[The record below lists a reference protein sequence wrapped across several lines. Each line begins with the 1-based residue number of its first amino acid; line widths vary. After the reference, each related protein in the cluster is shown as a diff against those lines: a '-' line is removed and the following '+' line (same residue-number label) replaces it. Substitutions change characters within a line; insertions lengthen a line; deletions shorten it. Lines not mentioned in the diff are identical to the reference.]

1 MVTRHFFD
9 KELEDLHFDLIKMGG
24 LVEESIENTIIA
36 LKKQDVELARI
47 VFKNDDIIDDM
58 ESKIE
63 RRCLNLIARQQPLA
77 KDLRTISTAL
87 KIITDMERIADHSS
101 DIAEITISM
110 SSDKYIKPLIDIP
123 KMAELAKNMV
133 NKSIDAYVRQDAE
146 LALSVCKSDDEVD
159 ELFFKIILELINMMK
174 NDPQTVEQAINFMF
188 IAKYL
193 ERMADHATNI
203 GEWVVYNVTGEHEH
217 LTRHVDR
224 RDDILNN
231 PFVEKASSTDGQHED
246 E

>member
-1 MVTRHFFD
+1 
-9 KELEDLHFDLIKMGG
+9 
-24 LVEESIENTIIA
+24 
-36 LKKQDVELARI
+36 
-47 VFKNDDIIDDM
+47 
-58 ESKIE
+58 
-63 RRCLNLIARQQPLA
+63 
-77 KDLRTISTAL
+77 
-87 KIITDMERIADHSS
+87 
-101 DIAEITISM
+101 
-110 SSDKYIKPLIDIP
+110 
-123 KMAELAKNMV
+123 
-133 NKSIDAYVRQDAE
+133 
-146 LALSVCKSDDEVD
+146 D

-217 LTRHVDR
+217 LTRHADR

-231 PFVEKASSTDGQHED
+231 PFVVDASSADGQHDD